1 MASPEAEKTPSADFS
16 EIRDAIGNL
25 PAEQQES
32 LAAWLR
38 QLAAERAREKRIIRQ
53 NATTD
58 QRVFFRS
65 PALVWTFIGLIAFL
79 VAEAAIFRQGWYNKY
94 LEPQS
99 SAGMVE
105 SYLFWLKHT
114 LPTTA
119 PEVMVLGD
127 SRIAEGFSSRD
138 ADRVAGNKIHF
149 WNFGMGGTS
158 PRIWYYVLRDADPTR
173 RRFRAIAMA
182 LDHYSDKDEL
192 DSRPNRLIDLNFIIG
207 RLRLTDCP
215 DFAASMV
222 SREFKQKALAGCLF
236 KGIPLRRDAQEFLLN
251 VSDRIKRSKEWHNKG
266 LFYTTDYLGRE
277 ENLNGLSADFAQRTI
292 VYPPGIDEQRRS
304 SIEAMVMPAP
314 APQTGETTRYRELWL
329 GRILDLYKDSP
340 TRIIFFELPRAPLPR
355 PEDRVPAAWLQ
366 SALKR
371 PRPQVAAL
379 PQNTFRDLER
389 PDVFFDG
396 LHLNRVGRGIFSTR
410 LAETIPPLLGIQMP
424 GIQTPG
430 LR

>member
-1 MASPEAEKTPSADFS
+1 MALPKTEKALSADLN
-16 EIRDAIGNL
+16 EIRDAIGKL
-25 PAEQQES
+25 PAEQQDS
-32 LAAWLR
+32 LADWLR
-38 QLAAERAREKRIIRQ
+38 QLRAGRAREKRSLR
-53 NATTD
+53 AASTD
-58 QRVFFRS
+58 NRVFFKS
-65 PALVWTFIGLIAFL
+65 PALVWTLISLMAFLIADG
-79 VAEAAIFRQGWYNKY
+79 AIFRLGWYNKY

-114 LPTTA
+114 LPA
-119 PEVMVLGD
+119 KVPEVMVLGD

-138 ADRVAGNKIHF
+138 ADRAAGNKIHF

-173 RRFRAIAMA
+173 RRFRAIAME
-182 LDHYSDKDEL
+182 LDHYSDQDEF

-222 SREFKQKALAGCLF
+222 SREFKEKALAGCLF
-236 KGIPLRRDAQEFLLN
+236 KGIPLRRDAQEFLRN
-251 VSDRIKRSKEWHNKG
+251 ISDRIKRSKDWRDKG

-277 ENLNGLSADFAQRTI
+277 ENLNGLSADFAQRTL

-304 SIEAMVMPAP
+304 SIEAMVMPAV
-314 APQTGETTRYRELWL
+314 APQTGETARYRELWL

-340 TRIIFFELPRAPLPR
+340 TRIIFFEVPRAPLPR
-355 PEDRVPAAWLQ
+355 PEDHVPAAWLQ

-371 PRPQVAAL
+371 PRVAAL

-389 PDVFFDG
+389 PDAFFDG
-396 LHLNRVGRGIFSTR
+396 LHLNRVGRGIFSAR
-410 LAETIPPLLGIQMP
+410 IAETIPPLI

-430 LR
+430 VQ

>member
-1 MASPEAEKTPSADFS
+1 MAAPKAEKAPSADLQ

-25 PAEQQES
+25 PPEQQES
-32 LAAWLR
+32 LAKWLR
-38 QLAAERAREKRIIRQ
+38 QRAARESREKRIIRGRQ
-53 NATTD
+53 
-58 QRVFFRS
+58 VFFRS
-65 PALVWTFIGLIAFL
+65 PALAWTVLSLFAFLIA
-79 VAEAAIFRQGWYNKY
+79 EGAIFRAGWYNKY

-114 LPTTA
+114 LPTAA

-138 ADRVAGNKIHF
+138 ADHVAANKIHF

-173 RRFRAIAMA
+173 RRFRAIAIA
-182 LDHYSDKDEL
+182 LDHYSDQDEF
-192 DSRPNRLIDLNFIIG
+192 DSRPNRVIDLNFIIG

-215 DFAASMV
+215 DFATSMV
-222 SREFKQKALAGCLF
+222 SPEFKSKALAGCLF

-251 VSDRIKRSKEWHNKG
+251 VSDRIKRSKEWHNNG
-266 LFYTTDYLGRE
+266 LVYTTDYLGRE
-277 ENLNGLSADFAQRTI
+277 ENLEGLSADFARRTI

-340 TRIIFFELPRAPLPR
+340 TQIIFYELPRAPLPR
-355 PEDRVPAAWLQ
+355 PEDRVPATWLQ
-366 SALKR
+366 SALRR

-389 PDVFFDG
+389 PDLFFDG
-396 LHLNRVGRGIFSTR
+396 LHLNRVGRGIFSR
-410 LAETIPPLLGIQMP
+410 RIAQTIPPMI

-430 LR
+430 VN

>member
-1 MASPEAEKTPSADFS
+1 MAAPKAEKTPSADLN
-16 EIRDAIGNL
+16 EIRDAIGKL
-25 PAEQQES
+25 SAEQQES
-32 LAAWLR
+32 LAKWLR
-38 QLAAERAREKRIIRQ
+38 QLASERASERR
-53 NATTD
+53 NAAATD
-58 QRVFFRS
+58 HRVFFKS
-65 PALVWTFIGLIAFL
+65 PALLWTFISLIAFL
-79 VAEAAIFRQGWYNKY
+79 IAEGAIFRLGWYNKY

-105 SYLFWLKHT
+105 SYLFWLNHT
-114 LPTTA
+114 LPTA
-119 PEVMVLGD
+119 VPEVMVLGD

-138 ADRVAGNKIHF
+138 ADRVAGNKVHF

-173 RRFRAIAMA
+173 RRFRAIAIE
-182 LDHYSDKDEL
+182 LDHYSDKDEF

-207 RLRLTDCP
+207 RLRLTDCLE
-215 DFAASMV
+215 FAASMV
-222 SREFKQKALAGCLF
+222 SREFKEKALAGCLF

-251 VSDRIKRSKEWHNKG
+251 VSDRIKRSKDWRNKG

-277 ENLNGLSADFAQRTI
+277 ENLVGLSADFVHRTI

-304 SIEAMVMPAP
+304 TIEGMVMPAP
-314 APQTGETTRYRELWL
+314 APQTGETTRYRELWM

-340 TRIIFFELPRAPLPR
+340 TQIIFYEVPRAPLPR
-355 PEDRVPAAWLQ
+355 PEDREPAIYLQ

-371 PRPQVAAL
+371 PRVTAL

-396 LHLNRVGRGIFSTR
+396 LHLNRIGRGIFSSR
-410 LAETIPPLLGIQMP
+410 IAQTIPPLI

-430 LR
+430 VQ